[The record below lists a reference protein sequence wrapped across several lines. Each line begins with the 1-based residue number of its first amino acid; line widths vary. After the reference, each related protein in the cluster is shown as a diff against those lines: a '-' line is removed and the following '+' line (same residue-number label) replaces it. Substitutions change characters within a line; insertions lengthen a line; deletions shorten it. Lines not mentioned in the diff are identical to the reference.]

1 MRNGNGQIV
10 RDEKHIC
17 IMCNNELSKVQHLM
31 KLTDRERLLL
41 ATPKNIITADLEVQ
55 MDDGSVKSFKAFR
68 IQHNDARGPTKG
80 GIRFHPDVDME
91 EVKVLSYLMS
101 LKTAL
106 VDVPFGGAKGGVI
119 VDPKK
124 LSRKELERLS
134 RKYIQSMSPYIGPKK
149 DIPAPDVYTDAQVM
163 AWMLD
168 EFENIKGEHAPGV
181 ITGKPLELGGSK
193 GRDYATALGAVYV
206 IIEYAKS
213 NELDPRLT
221 TVSIQGF
228 GNAGMNLA
236 KYMHDAGF
244 NIVAVSDSRSGLF
257 NKDGLDIDEVIKHKS
272 KTGKLEGFKKAKK
285 IKNDDVL
292 YLDVDFLI
300 PSALGDV
307 IHSGNMNKIK
317 SKRIIEVANAP
328 ISPDADEYLSKNGVV
343 IIPAILA
350 NAGGVV
356 VSYFEWVQNNT
367 GYYWTEK
374 EVKDKLKDIM
384 VKSFNDVYTLY
395 KENKSKGFDF
405 RSAAY
410 ALAIR
415 RILAAER
422 LRGNI

>member
-1 MRNGNGQIV
+1 
-10 RDEKHIC
+10 
-17 IMCNNELSKVQHLM
+17 MCNNELSKVQHLM